1 LCGVLAALLT
11 DFGLDDVYVGVM
23 KAVILGIAPKAQVID
38 LTHAVP
44 PQDVLLGALALED
57 ARPYLPKGAAV
68 VAVVDPGVGS
78 ARAALAAR
86 SAGRFF
92 VGPDNGLLSW
102 CLDEDA
108 AVVRLEGGRYRLPE
122 LSSTFHGRDVFAP
135 AAAHLL
141 MGAELELMGA
151 PVRDWVR
158 LERPAPRRRPD
169 GALEAHVVAVDRF
182 GNLIL
187 DARPSDLP
195 PRPVFRVG
203 RRRIDGLVRS
213 YAEASGGLCAL
224 VGGFGRVEI
233 ARGNGSAARLLGLGR
248 GADVLVVGR

>member
-1 LCGVLAALLT
+1 MLAALLT
-11 DFGLDDVYVGVM
+11 DFGLEDVYVGVM

-38 LTHAVP
+38 LTHAIP
-44 PQDVLLGALALED
+44 PQDVLLGALVLED

-86 SAGRFF
+86 SGGRFF
-92 VGPDNGLLSW
+92 VGPDNGLLTW
-102 CLDEDA
+102 CLGEDA
-108 AVVRLEGGRYRLPE
+108 AVVRLESARHRLPE
-122 LSSTFHGRDVFAP
+122 VSSTFHGRDVFAP

-141 MGAELELMGA
+141 MGTALELMG
-151 PVRDWVR
+151 PRVGGWVR

-169 GALEAHVVAVDRF
+169 GSLEAHVVAVDRF

-187 DARPSDLP
+187 DARPADLP

-203 RRRIDGLVRS
+203 DRRIEGLVRS
-213 YAEASGGLCAL
+213 YAAAGGQLCAL
-224 VGGFGRVEI
+224 VGSFGRVEI
-233 ARGNGSAARLLGLGR
+233 AQPNGAAAQALGLGR
-248 GADVLVVGR
+248 GADVTVVEG